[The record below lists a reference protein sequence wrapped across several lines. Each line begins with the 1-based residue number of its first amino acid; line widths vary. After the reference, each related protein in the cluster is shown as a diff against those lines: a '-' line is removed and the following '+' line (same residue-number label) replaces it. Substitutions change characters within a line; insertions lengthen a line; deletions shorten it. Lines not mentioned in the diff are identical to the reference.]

1 MPVLGITCRW
11 RIVIDHLAM
20 AADQATTTG
29 LGKGQFD
36 GNIPLTEVPLAA
48 LDQFVLVGAVDAMA
62 NRAGAPLDAVDVQPV
77 EIPVAIA
84 ESGGRDGEFLLEGRR
99 LMAVE
104 AQSVP
109 ITLVDGV

>member
-1 MPVLGITCRW
+1 
-11 RIVIDHLAM
+11 M
-20 AADQATTTG
+20 AADQAAPTG
-29 LGKGQFD
+29 LGAGQLD
-36 GNIPLTEVPLAA
+36 RDVPLAETRLA
-48 LDQFVLVGAVDAMA
+48 AHDQLVLVGAVDAVA
-62 NRAGAPLDAVDVQPV
+62 DRAGAPLDFIDVQPV
-77 EIPVAIA
+77 QVALTIA